1 MDWQG
6 IVNAFKKQIA
16 GKHYLDFKIQPME
29 FFIKN
34 KIGKA
39 EGDAIQYIIRQKGS
53 RIENLNKAMH
63 VLQMLLEIEN
73 D

>member
-1 MDWQG
+1 M
-6 IVNAFKKQIA
+6 NPFKKQV
-16 GKHYLDFKIQPME
+16 GGEHYLDFKIQPME

-53 RIENLNKAMH
+53 RIENLDKAIH
-63 VLQMLLEIEN
+63 VLQMLKEIEN
-73 D
+73 E

>member
-1 MDWQG
+1 MSSFNEQVG
-6 IVNAFKKQIA
+6 
-16 GKHYLDFKIQPME
+16 GEHYLNFKIQPME

-53 RIENLNKAMH
+53 RIENLNKAIH
-63 VLQMLLEIEN
+63 VLQMLVELEN

>member
-1 MDWQG
+1 MSSFYEQVG
-6 IVNAFKKQIA
+6 
-16 GKHYLDFKIQPME
+16 GEHYLAFKIQPME

-39 EGDAIQYIIRQKGS
+39 EGDAIQYIIRKKGS
-53 RIENLNKAMH
+53 RIENLNKAIH
-63 VLQMLLEIEN
+63 VLQMLIELEN

>member
-1 MDWQG
+1 MDPRQLL
-6 IVNAFKKQIA
+6 ARLA
-16 GKHYLDFKIQPME
+16 EL
-29 FFIKN
+29 
-34 KIGKA
+34 KA

-53 RIENLNKAMH
+53 RIENLNKAIH

>member
-1 MDWQG
+1 MSSFDEQVG
-6 IVNAFKKQIA
+6 
-16 GKHYLDFKIQPME
+16 GEHYLAWPIQLME

-53 RIENLNKAMH
+53 RIENLNKAIH
-63 VLQMLLEIEN
+63 VLQMLLEIDN

>member
-1 MDWQG
+1 
-6 IVNAFKKQIA
+6 
-16 GKHYLDFKIQPME
+16 ME

-39 EGDAIQYIIRQKGS
+39 EGDAIQYIIRKKGS
-53 RIENLNKAMH
+53 RIENLNKAIH
-63 VLQMLLEIEN
+63 VLQMLIELEN